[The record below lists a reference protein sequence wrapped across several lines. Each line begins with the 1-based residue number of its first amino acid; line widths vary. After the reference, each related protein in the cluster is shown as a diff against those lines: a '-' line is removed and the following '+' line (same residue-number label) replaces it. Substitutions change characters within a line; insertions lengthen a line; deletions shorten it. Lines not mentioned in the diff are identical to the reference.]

1 MTGRKP
7 IFDCAMTPAE
17 RQRRHREKK
26 RRERANPELSI
37 EEVLAPF
44 VLEPGE
50 FLAMCIKP
58 DELEE
63 LLESMAFKPGELE
76 ALLKSMAV
84 RLEDLS

>member
-7 IFDCAMTPAE
+7 IFDSAMTPAE
-17 RQRRHREKK
+17 RQRRHRAKK
-26 RRERANPELSI
+26 RRERANPYLSV

-44 VLEPGE
+44 VFKPG
-50 FLAMCIKP
+50 
-58 DELEE
+58 ELEE
-63 LLESMAFKPGELE
+63 LMESMAFKPGELE